1 MKHNFFW
8 RICLEIVDTTSRCS
22 PVFPFGTE
30 RKKIALP
37 FAFHSLISQQ
47 QLREIE
53 SQIVS
58 SISFVWLADLEK
70 PLSLFI
76 GRPNRFV
83 RTNAKHPHFP
93 FDFQPKFPDF
103 LGKW

>member
-37 FAFHSLISQQ
+37 FAFHSPISQQ
-47 QLREIE
+47 QLRDIE
-53 SQIVS
+53 SQMVS

-83 RTNAKHPHFP
+83 GQMLSILTVP
-93 FDFQPKFPDF
+93 FDLQPKFPDS